1 MRLRIATVMAVLLSF
16 APLSLRGQDPVASGQ
31 DKGRIAV
38 FVYPKGGIVTPLD
51 ALGAELTHAIIG
63 SAKNVDVVDRSDEI
77 LEYLRKEHHYQ
88 ESGMVRDDQ
97 LVAIGEH
104 FGADLLCVVCVTDYP
119 EYGQYFFEGKVVNM
133 ESRQIVNHSRYPTGD
148 NPVQKLDPWT
158 QARVGEDLAVQLGFV
173 EKKAPQGFRGSAIWH
188 FKERC
193 R

>member
-1 MRLRIATVMAVLLSF
+1 MRLRIATILAVLLSF
-16 APLSLRGQDPVASGQ
+16 SPLSLRGQDPIAGQ

-119 EYGQYFFEGKVVNM
+119 EYGQYFFEGKVVDM

-148 NPVQKLDPWT
+148 DSVQRLDPQT
-158 QARVGEDLAVQLGFV
+158 QVRVGEDLAVQLGFV
-173 EKKAPQGFRGSAIWH
+173 EKKAKQYRDVYMYYVE
-188 FKERC
+188 KVRC
-193 R
+193 K